1 MKLLKKV
8 LLINWHS
15 FSKELIEKA
24 KKVNIEID
32 DKKEEQFYNYMKLLL
47 EWNEKI
53 NLTAITEQND
63 IILKHFID
71 SITINKYIEQSNSII
86 DIGTGAGFPGIPLKI
101 MNQNKKITLVDSLN
115 KRINFLNEVCK
126 EISLE
131 NIQCIHARAEELARD
146 LEYRENYETVV
157 SRAVARLNV
166 LIEYMLPFVKKGGLC
181 ICMKGPNIDGELEE
195 AKNAIKVLGGK
206 FKSVE
211 SFFLPDSDIERNVII
226 IEKVAETPKKY
237 PRKAGLPSKQPI
249 I

>member
-1 MKLLKKV
+1 MERE
-8 LLINWHS
+8 S

-32 DKKEEQFYNYMKLLL
+32 NKKEEQFYKYMELLL

-53 NLTAITEQND
+53 NLTAITEPND

-71 SITINKYIEQSNSII
+71 SITINKYIEQSNSIM

-131 NIQCIHARAEELARD
+131 NIQCIHARAEELAND
-146 LEYRENYETVV
+146 LKYRENFETVV

-181 ICMKGPNIDGELEE
+181 ICMKGPNIDGKLEE

-206 FKSVE
+206 IKSVE

-226 IEKVAETPKKY
+226 IEKVTETPKKY

>member
-1 MKLLKKV
+1 MERE
-8 LLINWHS
+8 S

-32 DKKEEQFYNYMKLLL
+32 NKKEEQFYNYMKLLL

-131 NIQCIHARAEELARD
+131 NIQCIHARAEELASD
-146 LEYRENYETVV
+146 LEYRQNYETVV

-206 FKSVE
+206 IKSVE

>member
-1 MKLLKKV
+1 MERE
-8 LLINWHS
+8 S

-32 DKKEEQFYNYMKLLL
+32 NKKEEQFYNYMKLLL

-226 IEKVAETPKKY
+226 IEKVAETPKRY

>member
-1 MKLLKKV
+1 MERE
-8 LLINWHS
+8 S

-32 DKKEEQFYNYMKLLL
+32 NKKEEQFYNYMKLLL

-131 NIQCIHARAEELARD
+131 NIQCIHARAEELASD

-181 ICMKGPNIDGELEE
+181 ICMKGPNIDGELED

-206 FKSVE
+206 IKSVE

>member
-1 MKLLKKV
+1 MERE
-8 LLINWHS
+8 S

-32 DKKEEQFYNYMKLLL
+32 NKKEEQFYKYMELLL

-53 NLTAITEQND
+53 NLTAITEPND

-71 SITINKYIEQSNSII
+71 SITINKYIEQSNSIM

-131 NIQCIHARAEELARD
+131 NIQCIHARAEELAND
-146 LEYRENYETVV
+146 LKYRENFETVV

-206 FKSVE
+206 IKSVE

-226 IEKVAETPKKY
+226 IEKVTETPKKY